1 MQSNLEKVTKAAEIM
16 GLQINVSKTKSMFGR
31 ENIEQRLQLGQSE
44 VENVQEF
51 VYLRSLITWDNDCS
65 QEIKSRIGKAN
76 GAMTKLRKT
85 WNRKE
90 ISLETKLKLLCVF
103 SVLLYACETWTIKR
117 RDKEA
122 IKAFEMRCY
131 RVGQKNWTILKS
143 V

>member
-1 MQSNLEKVTKAAEIM
+1 LV
-16 GLQINVSKTKSMFGR
+16 GKTLNRGYSSARQKLR
-31 ENIEQRLQLGQSE
+31 

-51 VYLRSLITWDNDCS
+51 VYLGSLITWDNDCS
-65 QEIKSRIGKAN
+65 KEIKSRIGKAN

-90 ISLETKLKLLCVF
+90 SSLETELKLLNACVF
-103 SVLLYACETWTIKR
+103 SVLLYICETWTIKR

-131 RVGQKNWTILKS
+131 RRRLLKIHWT
-143 V
+143 